1 MSDQIDWNGI
11 KEKVMSLVRVEKRDA
26 ERTITLS
33 HIPKVMDE
41 VEDDELVFFFEQ
53 ANTIGEDVFK
63 TLFNTDNINA
73 LPVEFSDHGDYADLT
88 FKDKSLFEITFKLL
102 HELFYGDLVRDVVQ
116 DNRRTLENLMRELQ
130 RIKDNIR

>member
-11 KEKVMSLVRVEKRDA
+11 KEKVMNLVRVEKRDA

-41 VEDDELVFFFEQ
+41 VDDDELVFFFEQ

-73 LPVEFSDHGDYADLT
+73 LPVEFSDHEDYADLT